1 MKKDVI
7 KNYKILEKIF
17 DIFQN
22 KQYAFI
28 WDIYNNTNKSYN
40 CIANSI
46 IKYAMNIDQTKE

>member
-1 MKKDVI
+1 
-7 KNYKILEKIF
+7 LEKIF